1 MNERL
6 HSFLD
11 SLGKRLNLSGRV
23 VCHQRIAPR
32 PARYREPKPPL
43 PPELAR
49 ALAAG
54 GVGRLFSHQ
63 AQALE
68 LVREGQDLVVATPT
82 ASGKTLVYLLPV
94 LENLIKNPQAKA
106 LFLFPLKALEQDQ
119 LAAANDLSTLAGLG
133 PVAAVYDGDTPQGRR
148 RRLRQNPPPILITN
162 PDMLHQA
169 ICAYP
174 EAWQDFLAQLRLVV
188 IDEVHTYRGVFGSH
202 LVQVLRRLLRL
213 AARSGSR
220 PGFIL
225 SSATIANPGRH
236 AAALTGRDF
245 GPRQVVDQGGAPA
258 AGRHFIMVDPLG
270 AASTTA
276 AHLLAQAVHRGLATI
291 CFTKSRLHTEL
302 IHSWVTRGHPDLKD
316 RIAGYRAGFLPSE
329 RREIER
335 RLAAGDLQG
344 VVTTS
349 ALEMGIDIG
358 GLDVCILLGY
368 PGSQINT
375 WQRGGRVGRAGRESA
390 IFLVASPDALDQY
403 FINHPEQFFRRPV
416 EAAVLDPDNRHIV
429 ARHLVCAAAEEPLG
443 PGEEFFDLDA
453 HAGVIRELEASG
465 QLLRDAEG
473 SRLFSAR
480 RRPQRWVDIRGAGQ
494 AFSILDPQGRVVG
507 SLDGIRAYHEG
518 HPGAVYLHR
527 TRTYLVEKL
536 DLENRLVQ
544 VRPARAQ
551 FYTRS
556 RSEKETEILE
566 ETGRR
571 PVANFLVR
579 QGRLRVTEQVTGFER
594 RNLRG
599 GDLQGVY
606 PLELPPLIFETH
618 GLWIDIEPGVRELV
632 EQAGCHFMGSIHALE
647 HAAIALFPLFALC
660 DRGDIGGIS
669 IPLHPQ
675 TGKAA
680 VFIYDGVPGGVGL
693 AERGYQVIQELL
705 EKVAELLES
714 CPCDQGCP
722 ACVHSPKCGSGNKP
736 LDKEG
741 ALLLTRALL
750 GREDLPASA
759 PEPAPVISEPRS
771 RSRRRPQEEMHYGV
785 LDLETQRL
793 AQEVGGWKNSH
804 LMRVSVAVLYDSR
817 SGKYRAYDEEQVP
830 VLIEKLAGL
839 ELVVGF
845 NLKRFDYKVLG
856 AYTARDLSR
865 LPTLDLL
872 LEVQRHLGF
881 RLSLQALGQ
890 ATLQAAK
897 SADGLQAVAWWRQGR
912 LQELTAYCRQDV
924 KLTRDLFRFGQ
935 EKGHLLYRR
944 KDGNLLRIPVDWS
957 WPRLRRRFA

>member
-1 MNERL
+1 MDERL

-11 SLGKRLNLSGRV
+11 SLGKRLHLSGRV
-23 VCHQRIAPR
+23 VWHQRIPPR
-32 PARYREPKPPL
+32 PARYREPDPPL

-54 GVGRLFSHQ
+54 GVRRLFSHQ
-63 AQALE
+63 ARALA
-68 LVREGQDLVVATPT
+68 LAREGRDLVVATPT

-94 LENLIKNPQAKA
+94 LENLIQDPRAKA

-119 LAAANDLSTLAGLG
+119 LAAANDLSCLAGLG

-148 RRLRQNPPPILITN
+148 RRLRQNPPPVVITN

-174 EAWQDFLAQLRLVV
+174 EAWRDFLAQLRLVV

-213 AARSGSR
+213 AARAGSR

-225 SSATIANPGRH
+225 SSATIANPGGH
-236 AAALTGRDF
+236 AAALTGRHF
-245 GPRQVVDQGGAPA
+245 APEQVVDRCGAPA

-276 AHLLAQAVHRGLATI
+276 AHLLAQAVGRGLATI

-302 IHSWVTRGHPDLKD
+302 IHSWVVRGHPELKG

-335 RLAAGDLQG
+335 RLAAGHLQG

-358 GLDVCILLGY
+358 GLDICILLGY

-375 WQRGGRVGRAGRESA
+375 WQRGGRVGRAERQSA

-403 FINHPEQFFRRPV
+403 FINHPEQFFQRPV
-416 EAAVLDPDNRHIV
+416 EAAVLDPDNRYIV

-443 PGEEFFDLDA
+443 PGEEHFDLDA

-473 SRLFSAR
+473 NHLFSAR

-494 AFSILDPQGRVVG
+494 AFSILDQRGRVVG
-507 SLDGIRAYHEG
+507 SLDGVRVYHEG

-536 DLENRLVQ
+536 DLENRLVR
-544 VRPARAQ
+544 VRPARAR

-556 RSEKETEILE
+556 RSEKQTEILE

-606 PLELPPLIFETH
+606 PLELPPLVFETH
-618 GLWIDIEPGVRELV
+618 GLWIDIEAGVRELV
-632 EQAGCHFMGSIHALE
+632 EGAGHHFMGSIHALE

-669 IPLHPQ
+669 IPRHPQ

-693 AERGYQVIQELL
+693 AERGFTVIQELL
-705 EKVAELLES
+705 DKVAELLEG
-714 CPCDQGCP
+714 CPCREGCP

-750 GREDLPASA
+750 GREELPAA
-759 PEPAPVISEPRS
+759 DPEPAPLIRGGRS
-771 RSRRRPQEEMHYGV
+771 QARRRQEEMHYGV

-817 SGKYRAYDEEQVP
+817 VREYRAYGEEQVP
-830 VLIEKLAGL
+830 ALIEELAGL

-845 NLKRFDYKVLG
+845 NLERFDYAVLG

-872 LEVQRHLGF
+872 LEVQRRLGF
-881 RLSLQALGQ
+881 RLGLQALGQ
-890 ATLQAAK
+890 ATLKAAK

-912 LQELTAYCRQDV
+912 LEELTAYCRQDV

-957 WPRLRRRFA
+957 WSRLRRRFA

>member
-1 MNERL
+1 MDERL
-6 HSFLD
+6 HTFLD
-11 SLGKRLNLSGRV
+11 SLGKRLNLSGRL
-23 VCHQRIAPR
+23 VCHQRIPPR
-32 PARYREPKPPL
+32 PPRYGDPHSPL

-54 GVGRLFSHQ
+54 GVRRLYHHQ
-63 AQALE
+63 VQALE
-68 LVREGQDLVVATPT
+68 LARAGRDLVVATPT

-94 LENLIKNPQAKA
+94 LENLIHKPGAKA

-119 LAAANDLSTLAGLG
+119 LAAANDLATLAGLG
-133 PVAAVYDGDTPQGRR
+133 PVAAVYDGDTPQGQR
-148 RRLRQNPPPILITN
+148 RRLRQQPPPIIISN

-174 EAWQDFLAQLRLVV
+174 EAWQEFFSGLDLVV

-213 AARSGSR
+213 AARAGSR
-220 PGFIL
+220 PRFIL
-225 SSATIANPGRH
+225 CSATIANPGRH
-236 AAALTGRDF
+236 AADLTGRPF
-245 GPRQVVDQGGAPA
+245 SPEQVVDQCGAPA
-258 AGRHFIMVDPLG
+258 AGRHFLMVDPLG

-276 AHLLAQAVHRGLATI
+276 AHLLAHAVRRGLATI

-302 IHSWVTRGHPDLKD
+302 IHSWVGRGHPDLRE

-335 RLAAGDLQG
+335 SLASGRLQG

-358 GLDVCILLGY
+358 GLDVCILVGY

-403 FINHPEQFFRRPV
+403 FINHPDQFFQRPV

-443 PGEEFFDLDA
+443 PEEEHFDLET
-453 HAGVIRELEASG
+453 HAEVVKELEAQG

-473 SRLFSAR
+473 TRLFSAR

-507 SLDGIRAYHEG
+507 SLDGVRVYHEG
-518 HPGAVYLHR
+518 YPGAVYLHR

-536 DLENRLVQ
+536 DLENRLVR

-551 FYTRS
+551 FYTRA
-556 RSEKETEILE
+556 RSEKQTDILE

-632 EQAGCHFMGSIHALE
+632 EKAGRHFMGSIHALE

-693 AERGYQVIQELL
+693 AERGFAVIEKLL
-705 EKVAELLES
+705 EKVAELLEG
-714 CPCDQGCP
+714 CPCQEGCP

-736 LDKEG
+736 LDKAG

-750 GREDLPASA
+750 GREELPAA
-759 PEPAPVISEPRS
+759 PAQPAPAITPART
-771 RSRRRPQEEMHYGV
+771 RFQTRNQALHYGV

-817 SGKYRAYDEEQVP
+817 SRDYRAYSEDQVP
-830 VLIEKLAGL
+830 ALIEDLAGL

-872 LEVQRHLGF
+872 LEVQRQLGF

-912 LQELTAYCRQDV
+912 IEELTAYCRQDV
-924 KLTRDLFRFGQ
+924 KLTRDLFRFGRD
-935 EKGHLLYRR
+935 KGHLLYQR
-944 KDGNLLRIPVDWS
+944 KDGNVLRIPVDWS
-957 WPRLRRRFA
+957 WSRLRRRFA